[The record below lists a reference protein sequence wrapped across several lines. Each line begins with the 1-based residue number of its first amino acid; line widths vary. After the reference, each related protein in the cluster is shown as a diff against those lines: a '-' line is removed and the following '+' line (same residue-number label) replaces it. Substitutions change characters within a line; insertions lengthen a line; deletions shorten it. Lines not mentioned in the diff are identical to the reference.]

1 MLSAPGTR
9 RALAAVDGPHKRLAS
24 KRREARL
31 RKRRAR
37 PFFISRVQLILS
49 RAARALAS
57 G

>member
-1 MLSAPGTR
+1 MLSVPGTR